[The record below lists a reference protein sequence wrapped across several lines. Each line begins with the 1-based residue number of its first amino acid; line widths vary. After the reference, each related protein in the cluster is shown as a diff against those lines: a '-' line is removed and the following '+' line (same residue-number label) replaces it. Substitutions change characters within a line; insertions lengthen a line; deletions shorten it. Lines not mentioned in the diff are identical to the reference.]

1 MTPREALYHLCIE
14 LGPVPQTTRNDNLSP
29 KEIRLRDSVE
39 VLKDLIA
46 ETESSVTEQLDD
58 HIEADR
64 SDLMEYYCNEACK
77 H

>member
-29 KEIRLRDSVE
+29 KEIRLRDSVA
-39 VLKDLIA
+39 VLQDLIQKTA
-46 ETESSVTEQLDD
+46 EDTKPANSEDILVAEL
-58 HIEADR
+58 R
-64 SDLMEYYCNEACK
+64 DLYCNEASK